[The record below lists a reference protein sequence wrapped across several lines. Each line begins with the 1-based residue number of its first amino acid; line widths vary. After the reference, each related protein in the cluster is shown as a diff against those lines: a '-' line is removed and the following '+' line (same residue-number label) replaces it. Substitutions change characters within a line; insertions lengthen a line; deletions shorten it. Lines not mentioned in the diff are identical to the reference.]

1 MPNTRAAAHDNRIV
15 LQFDSLDDAL
25 RLFSPWRGA
34 GPRAQAASQIH
45 SALAA
50 VGLAVEVQVK
60 GRAVALLGAGEPR
73 GALFSLLQPAT

>member
-1 MPNTRAAAHDNRIV
+1 MPTPRAVAHDNHIV
-15 LQFDSLDDAL
+15 LQFETLDDAL

-50 VGLAVEVQVK
+50 AGLAVEVQVK
-60 GRAVALLGAGEPR
+60 GRAVAQLGAGEPR
-73 GALFSLLQPAT
+73 GVLFTLLQPAA